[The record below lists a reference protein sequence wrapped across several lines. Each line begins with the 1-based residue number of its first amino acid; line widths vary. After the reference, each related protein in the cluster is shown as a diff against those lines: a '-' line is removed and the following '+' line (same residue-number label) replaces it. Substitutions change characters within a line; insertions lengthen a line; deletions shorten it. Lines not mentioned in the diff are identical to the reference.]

1 MTQKYD
7 YLCKP
12 CYEDDA
18 VPRITLTL
26 PGSVHCQG
34 CGRRLGGLSEHVNH
48 DRAVRAGDTVNDY
61 LTGEVLAEIEWRE
74 DVVMF
79 CD

>member
-1 MTQKYD
+1 VTLHYD

-12 CYEDDA
+12 CYEDGN

-34 CGRRLGGLSEHVNH
+34 CGRRLGGLSTSVDHH
-48 DRAVRAGDTVNDY
+48 RAIRAGDTVNDY
-61 LTGEVLAEIEWRE
+61 KTGEVLAEIEWNT
-74 DVVMF
+74 DVVIER
-79 CD
+79 D